1 VSDIAGELSRV
12 RDAFDKPT
20 LRLLDRRYSP
30 LVLAVFRLSFS
41 RDQRSVPA
49 ERLHAAV
56 STYLEE
62 LAASGEDKLPP
73 NATGRGLCVQW
84 MRDQWLFRTIGDS
97 GTEEYSLTSH
107 AMEALDLVA
116 TLSRER
122 ALISESR
129 INTILA
135 AVRRMATEANPD
147 RQSRI
152 DRLDA
157 QIAQLTAER
166 DRLAAGGEL
175 AAASDDQM
183 VDGYVDILALIGQ
196 LPSDFKRV
204 EESVLAMHRQVIA
217 DFRNEDR
224 PIADVLTE
232 YLRKTDEL
240 TTLTAEGRAF
250 DGAFGL
256 LRDEALMLDLRRDLQ
271 TILDHPFAAALT
283 PAEQR
288 DFRGAV
294 TVLRRGIDDV
304 LNQRARLSTTLR
316 DHIVNH
322 NTVRDRELDATLRA
336 IDQQLAIWM
345 GNAGPRAAV
354 GVPLIPEQITTDHL
368 RERFYDPDNDVPPP
382 PLEDVS
388 GEAPGEPDLDAIRRQ
403 GGPTLAQLRR
413 ELIDAIEAGNAD
425 NAATVFNAL
434 PDSLRRPVEVL
445 GLLQVLA
452 AVANHPE
459 GGEPVVGSVHPVDV
473 DVDVMVGDAPYDSFH
488 TVRPD
493 STARTFLVARRE
505 LNLDDARALAAAD
518 EGPIS

>member
-1 VSDIAGELSRV
+1 VSDIAGELARV

-30 LVLAVFRLSFS
+30 LVLAIFRLSFS
-41 RDQRSVPA
+41 RDLRSVPA

-56 STYLEE
+56 DTYLEE
-62 LAASGEDKLPP
+62 LAADGEDNLPP
-73 NATGRGLCVQW
+73 NATGRALSVQW
-84 MRDQWLFRTIGDS
+84 MKDQWLFRTMGD
-97 GTEEYSLTSH
+97 GGAEEYSLTSH
-107 AMEALDLVA
+107 ALEALDLIA
-116 TLSRER
+116 ALSRDR

-135 AVRRMATEANPD
+135 AVRRMAAEADPD

-157 QIAQLTAER
+157 QVAQLTIER
-166 DRLAAGGEL
+166 ERLASGGEL
-175 AAASDDQM
+175 AAATDDQM
-183 VDGYVDILALIGQ
+183 VDGYADILALISQ

-204 EESVLAMHRQVIA
+204 EESVLAMHRQIIA

-240 TTLTAEGRAF
+240 TTLTSEGRAF
-250 DGAFGL
+250 EGAFGL

-271 TILDHPFAAALT
+271 TILANPFAEALT

-304 LNQRARLSTTLR
+304 LNQRARLSATLR

-322 NTVRDRELDATLRA
+322 NLVRDRQLDTTLRA
-336 IDQQLAIWM
+336 INQQVAIWM
-345 GNAGPRAAV
+345 ETAGTRAAV
-354 GVPLIPEQITTDHL
+354 GVPLIPEQVEVEHL

-388 GEAPGEPDLDAIRRQ
+388 DQAPDELDLDAIRSQ
-403 GGPTLAQLRR
+403 GGPALAQLRR
-413 ELIDAIEAGNAD
+413 QLVAAIEAGDAGSV
-425 NAATVFNAL
+425 AEVFNRL
-434 PDSLRRPVEVL
+434 PGSLRRPVEVL
-445 GLLQVLA
+445 GMLQVLA
-452 AVANHPE
+452 STAEIAESDPTPADVAQLLE
-459 GGEPVVGSVHPVDV
+459 SVA
-473 DVDVMVGDAPYDSFH
+473 GDPPYESFN
-488 TVRPD
+488 TLRPD
-493 STARTFLVARRE
+493 GTARTFLLARRE

-518 EGPIS
+518 EGPHT